1 MNKDLQAEID
11 NWRADYLHL
20 GHEMGEIV
28 NEQQDKI
35 ISLSQENKRL
45 KREIWNMR
53 QTKRRRR

>member
-1 MNKDLQAEID
+1 MDKDLQAEID

-20 GHEMGEIV
+20 GHELGEII

-45 KREIWNMR
+45 KREIWNLR
-53 QTKRRRR
+53 KTKKRK

>member
-1 MNKDLQAEID
+1 MNKDLKAEID

-20 GHEMGEIV
+20 GHELGEII

-45 KREIWNMR
+45 KREIWNMKR
-53 QTKRRRR
+53 TKGRRK

>member
-20 GHEMGEIV
+20 GHELGEIV

-45 KREIWNMR
+45 KREIWNMKR
-53 QTKRRRR
+53 TKGRRK

>member
-1 MNKDLQAEID
+1 MDKDLQAEID

-20 GHEMGEIV
+20 GHELGKII

-45 KREIWNMR
+45 KREIWNLR
-53 QTKRRRR
+53 KIKRRK

>member
-20 GHEMGEIV
+20 GHELGEII

-35 ISLSQENKRL
+35 ISLNQENKHL
-45 KREIWNMR
+45 KREIWNLR
-53 QTKRRRR
+53 KTKRRK

>member
-45 KREIWNMR
+45 KREIWNMKR
-53 QTKRRRR
+53 TKGRRK

>member
-1 MNKDLQAEID
+1 MDKDLQAEID

-20 GHEMGEIV
+20 GYELGEII

-45 KREIWNMR
+45 KREIWNLR
-53 QTKRRRR
+53 KTKRRK

>member
-20 GHEMGEIV
+20 GHELGEIV

-53 QTKRRRR
+53 QIKRRRR

>member
-1 MNKDLQAEID
+1 MNEELQAEID

-20 GHEMGEIV
+20 GYELGEII

-45 KREIWNMR
+45 KREIWNIKK
-53 QTKRRRR
+53 TKRRK

>member
-1 MNKDLQAEID
+1 MDKYLQAEID

-20 GHEMGEIV
+20 GYELGEII

-45 KREIWNMR
+45 KREIWNLR
-53 QTKRRRR
+53 KTKKRK

>member
-11 NWRADYLHL
+11 NQRVDYLHL
-20 GHEMGEIV
+20 GHELGEII
-28 NEQQDKI
+28 NEQQDI
-35 ISLSQENKRL
+35 ILALRQENKRL

>member
-1 MNKDLQAEID
+1 MDKDLQAEID

-20 GHEMGEIV
+20 GHELGEII

-45 KREIWNMR
+45 KREIWNLR
-53 QTKRRRR
+53 KAKRRK

>member
-20 GHEMGEIV
+20 GHELGEII

-45 KREIWNMR
+45 KREIWNIKK
-53 QTKRRRR
+53 TKRRK